1 MYVYVCTEASDGVG
15 TVVPLCHTHSLIPLV
30 WVSLERHLQTVE
42 HDTHHIYTT
51 IFVIVNYCN
60 SHDTPILCENNSAHA
75 RTHARTIKDH
85 SKFSDV

>member
-42 HDTHHIYTT
+42 HDTQHTYTT
-51 IFVIVNYCN
+51 DLCN
-60 SHDTPILCENNSAHA
+60 C
-75 RTHARTIKDH
+75 
-85 SKFSDV
+85 